1 MWPMGLLLKIM
12 TDLFPCILLFYL
24 VPGRRFFI
32 RLNCYI
38 GFKQFV
44 LNDFWFN
51 VLKETMKTDVL
62 KMLQKLIQIRN
73 D

>member
-24 VPGRRFFI
+24 VPERRFFI